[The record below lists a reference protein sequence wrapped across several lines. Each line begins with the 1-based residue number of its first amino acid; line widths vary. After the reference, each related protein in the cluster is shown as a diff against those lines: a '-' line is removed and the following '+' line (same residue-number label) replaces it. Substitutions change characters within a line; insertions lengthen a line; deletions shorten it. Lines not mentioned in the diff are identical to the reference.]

1 MREAIDRVRGRKEIR
16 STQGQP
22 FDSVV
27 AEMLIEPRPPCG
39 AHGVTGLQHR
49 LEPRSKTATNKTEM
63 AAMLARHQLEN
74 GIRLPV
80 TLGAEHDPF
89 IGPLHGISPE
99 SLPFSRLV
107 THGGVTSTA
116 IPFQST
122 MSWPGMTGGRETV
135 RSSFRDGPP
144 DREASY
150 SFGNSSPMAR

>member
-99 SLPFSRLV
+99 SPLFSRLV

-116 IPFQST
+116 DTFPIHNVMAGHSRLKDGVLSHAYIPAIHVFLH
-122 MSWPGMTGGRETV
+122 
-135 RSSFRDGPP
+135 
-144 DREASY
+144 
-150 SFGNSSPMAR
+150 